1 MYRGLKSNK
10 TIRGIEMRTYR
21 YNGKNYGDDVWSAV
35 EDAFSEDS
43 FVENYSEE
51 IEICGIK
58 FDDLDVLRRV
68 DNIAFKEAYEQ
79 MCDSFATEINNDS
92 CQADWLN
99 IEVVEDDEDE
109 DEDE

>member
-1 MYRGLKSNK
+1 M
-10 TIRGIEMRTYR
+10 TTYK

-35 EDAFSEDS
+35 EDAFSEEC

-79 MCDSFATEINNDS
+79 MCDSFATEIRDDS
-92 CQADWLN
+92 GNADWLN
-99 IEVVEDDEDE
+99 IEVVEDEEDDE
-109 DEDE
+109 